1 MSTYANPDRPD
12 DRISDAEREEAIA
25 ALLQAQGEGRL
36 TPDEVAERAAQVRE
50 ARRRSEL
57 APIFHDLPLAGP
69 SPYGSPTGQA
79 LTGGISDASTGAV
92 APASPSWQEPSG
104 TPPYGVAPRVSG
116 GGLTPAARSTIM
128 RVTPLVATVAF
139 FAFGLTGGFRW
150 SWLFFLAVPIV
161 GVILNMDDD
170 KGKGKR

>member
-50 ARRRSEL
+50 ARRRAEL

-69 SPYGSPTGQA
+69 SPYGSPGAGQQ
-79 LTGGISDASTGAV
+79 LTGGISDAPSGSV
-92 APASPSWQEPSG
+92 APPSSSPGWQDPSPS
-104 TPPYGVAPRVSG
+104 YGVAPRVSG
-116 GGLTPAARSTIM
+116 GGLTPAARSAIM

-139 FAFGLTGGFRW
+139 FTFGFLGGFRW
-150 SWLFFLAVPIV
+150 SWMFFLAVPIV

-170 KGKGKR
+170 KGKR

>member
-12 DRISDAEREEAIA
+12 DRISDAEREEAVA

-69 SPYGSPTGQA
+69 SAFGTPSAGQA
-79 LTGGISDASTGAV
+79 LTGGVSDAPTGAV
-92 APASPSWQEPSG
+92 SPPSAAWQEPTAS
-104 TPPYGVAPRVSG
+104 YGVAPRATG

-170 KGKGKR
+170 KGKR

>member
-50 ARRRSEL
+50 ARRRAEL

-69 SPYGSPTGQA
+69 SPYGSPSVGQG
-79 LTGGISDASTGAV
+79 LTAGIRDAPSGSAV
-92 APASPSWQEPSG
+92 PPSSSPAWQEPAPS
-104 TPPYGVAPRVSG
+104 YGVAPRATG
-116 GGLTPAARSTIM
+116 GGLTPAVRSTIM
-128 RVTPLVATVAF
+128 RLTPLAATVGF
-139 FAFGLTGGFRW
+139 FAFGFLGGWRW
-150 SWLFFLAVPIV
+150 SWLCFLAVPIV

-170 KGKGKR
+170 KGKR